1 MKRLFFGLSFAAMAL
16 FVACGGDSGSSAD
29 SLDESSSSSEMD
41 GTESSDSVNPSSSD
55 QVTLS
60 SDSEDLNPSGS
71 EGGKSSGSV
80 EGTSSDSSEGNS
92 SGSSEE
98 PDSDSSEGDSSSSEG
113 DEIDNGSV
121 YDADANTL
129 TDLRDGHVYRTTTI
143 DIPVKDYSEVWMAEN
158 LNYKTANS
166 YCYGDDPDKCNIYG
180 RLYKWSAAVGRSEEE
195 CGYYHECNLPV
206 GNIRGACPEGWHL
219 PSEGEFELLVIAVDG
234 SLLLVLL
241 PAGTGEIAAGDAF
254 DGKHRN
260 LLHEHRAPL
269 EIGRER
275 FRRVGVFRWVGRY
288 EMVLDAEE
296 IHPEKRNGVEHL
308 ALVRDAA
315 RKNHVVGAY
324 AVGDDHDHVIGAEG
338 IYVAYFAGIL
348 RYLVGEME
356 IGADQCFHKVC
367 LNPCTKVR
375 NFLER
380 LKEKCY
386 I

>member
-1 MKRLFFGLSFAAMAL
+1 MKKLFLDLTFAALCAAL
-16 FVACGGDSGSSAD
+16 LAACGGDSGSSAD

-234 SLLLVLL
+234 SLIQYLGPNDAGTKLKSVEGWNNSGNGTDIYSFSAL
-241 PAGTGEIAAGDAF
+241 PAGHSGF
-254 DGKHRN
+254 DGKYVNEGDHTYFWSSTQDGSYAYRMYLENDIAN
-260 LLHEHRAPL
+260 LYRDSKFY
-269 EIGRER
+269 G
-275 FRRVGVFRWVGRY
+275 FS
-288 EMVLDAEE
+288 
-296 IHPEKRNGVEHL
+296 
-308 ALVRDAA
+308 VR
-315 RKNHVVGAY
+315 
-324 AVGDDHDHVIGAEG
+324 
-338 IYVAYFAGIL
+338 
-348 RYLVGEME
+348 
-356 IGADQCFHKVC
+356 C
-367 LNPCTKVR
+367 LMD
-375 NFLER
+375 
-380 LKEKCY
+380 
-386 I
+386 